1 MNGPGVRDGQGDH
14 YVDRGRLDHRDEG
27 LIVVNAGL
35 LGEAAKDPASLVPFQ
50 KAFGVEL
57 VLENLFVGDDIRANG
72 ERDKISC
79 VVDDQGSKFF
89 FHGVVPV
96 LIDEG
101 RADAGGPR

>member
-1 MNGPGVRDGQGDH
+1 
-14 YVDRGRLDHRDEG
+14 
-27 LIVVNAGL
+27 
-35 LGEAAKDPASLVPFQ
+35 
-50 KAFGVEL
+50 

-101 RADAGGPR
+101 SADAGGPR